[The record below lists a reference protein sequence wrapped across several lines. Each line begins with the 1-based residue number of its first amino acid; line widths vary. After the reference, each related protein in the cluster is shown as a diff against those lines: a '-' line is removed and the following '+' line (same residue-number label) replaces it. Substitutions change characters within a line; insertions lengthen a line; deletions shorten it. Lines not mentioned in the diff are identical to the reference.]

1 MEICLKPKK
10 TVVPLIREEIWYLL
24 GKWPFN

>member
-10 TVVPLIREEIWYLL
+10 TVVPLTREEIGYLL